1 MLCQSKALI
10 LQSMKRL
17 FVILF
22 FFCSSVSWTQL
33 EVTAVKANERIII
46 DGEANDEIW
55 SRSPMV
61 GNFIQFKPNPG
72 QHATHQTEVKVA
84 YDDQAFY
91 LFAHCYDDPAL
102 QSRVLSQRD
111 DFNANV
117 DNFQVLFDTY
127 NDDINGFLFGV
138 SSMGVQA
145 DAKVTVGSRYF
156 DLNMVWSSTVKQ
168 VENGWQVEIK
178 IPYSALRFP
187 KKEVQSWGIN
197 FYRYI
202 SRGREESTWS
212 PIKPDFDNLPAQCG
226 ELKGV
231 SGIEPPVRLAF
242 IPYLSAYAERMQ
254 SNGVNPSNGGFSFN
268 GGMDIKLGV
277 NEAFTLDV
285 TLVPDFGQVVFD
297 NQVLNLSPFEIQ
309 FNENRQFF
317 TEGTELFSKSGL
329 FYSRR
334 IGIQS
339 PYAVLKTNL
348 QPYEFLENVPSSSQL
363 INASKFSGRTK
374 KGLGIGVF
382 NGLTAEQYAT
392 AISGLTGS
400 SRSVLVSPLTNYNVL
415 VLDQNLP
422 NNSSVTFTNTNV
434 MRAGNFYDANVSAIN
449 AKLNTPSNAYFL
461 SLRGVVSSLF
471 FSEESRFGHSYGLR
485 AGKQTGQFITNL
497 GYQEESDTYNPN
509 DLGFNANN
517 NKRILEWNFNYR
529 VFKPFWK
536 FNQFFSSF
544 NLSYNRL
551 YRPDVYT
558 ATYLNTSAGLV
569 SRKFNANG
577 VEAAGSLTESFD
589 YFEPRATGRYF
600 VRPTWMD
607 VGMWYSSNYQ
617 KPFAL
622 DVSANYVFIG
632 WNDWKEYYYRIS
644 PRLRLGK
651 RLFMLYEFDHYF
663 SFNGRGYAVAFQ
675 QPSQLWNGILF
686 GLRDRINLTQTL
698 NFQYTVTNKMSAS
711 FRLRYYR
718 STVKYSSFFDLND
731 EGRLEPIVYTG
742 QNAIGQSAFDAN
754 YNAFTIDLVYRWVF
768 LPGSELNVV
777 WKNAVFLT
785 NNDVA
790 ISYWA
795 NTKELFEGV
804 PFNSFSV
811 KLIYWLD
818 YQQLKRKKK
827 MD

>member
-1 MLCQSKALI
+1 MKLLVLSLSFFIFYKVVAQQEVEAL
-10 LQSMKRL
+10 K
-17 FVILF
+17 VG
-22 FFCSSVSWTQL
+22 
-33 EVTAVKANERIII
+33 ERIIV
-46 DGEANDEIW
+46 DGEDKEEVW
-55 SRSPMV
+55 SRCQSV
-61 GNFIQFKPNPG
+61 GDFIQFKPNPG
-72 QHATHQTEVKVA
+72 TPSSQRTEVRVA
-84 YDDQAFY
+84 YDNQAFF
-91 LFAHCYDDPAL
+91 LFARCYDDPEL

-156 DLNMVWSSTVKQ
+156 DLNMVWSSAVKQ
-168 VENGWQVEIK
+168 VENGWQVEMK

-187 KKEVQSWGIN
+187 KKEIQSWGIN

-212 PIKPDFDNLPAQCG
+212 PIQPDFDNLPAQCG
-226 ELKGV
+226 VLKGV
-231 SGIEPPVRLAF
+231 TGIEPPVRLAF

-254 SNGVNPSNGGFSFN
+254 SNGSNAGNGGFSFN

-277 NEAFTLDV
+277 NEAFTLDL

-339 PYAVLKTNL
+339 PYAVLTTNL
-348 QPYEFLENVPSSSQL
+348 QAGEYLKDVPASSQL

-392 AISGLTGS
+392 AVNSLSAS
-400 SRSVLVSPLTNYNVL
+400 SRAILVSPLTNYNVL

-434 MRAGNFYDANVSAIN
+434 MRAGNFYDANVSALN
-449 AKLNTPSNAYFL
+449 TKLNSRSNAYFV
-461 SLRGVVSSLF
+461 SGRGVVSSLF
-471 FSEESRFGHSYGLR
+471 YSDATRFGHSYGLR
-485 AGKQTGQFITNL
+485 AGKQTGQFITNV

-517 NKRILEWNFNYR
+517 NKRILDWNFNYR
-529 VFKPFWK
+529 IFKPFWK
-536 FNQFFSSF
+536 FNQFFSSV

-577 VEAAGSLTESFD
+577 LEAGGSLTESFD
-589 YFEPRATGRYF
+589 YFEPRAPGRYF

-622 DVSANYVFIG
+622 DVSLNYVFIG
-632 WNDWKEYYYRIS
+632 WKDWTEYYYRIS
-644 PRLRLGK
+644 PRFRLGK
-651 RLFMLYEFDHYF
+651 RIFILYEFDHYF
-663 SFNGRGYAVAFQ
+663 SFNGRGYAVPFETPAQ
-675 QPSQLWNGILF
+675 SWNGILF

-718 STVKYSSFFDLND
+718 STVSYTSFYDLND
-731 EGRLEPIVYTG
+731 QGRLDAIAYLGE
-742 QNAIGQSAFDAN
+742 NANGQSAFDAN

-790 ISYWA
+790 VSYWA
-795 NTKELFEGV
+795 NTKDLFEGT

-818 YQQLKRKKK
+818 YQQLKRTKLS
-827 MD
+827 D